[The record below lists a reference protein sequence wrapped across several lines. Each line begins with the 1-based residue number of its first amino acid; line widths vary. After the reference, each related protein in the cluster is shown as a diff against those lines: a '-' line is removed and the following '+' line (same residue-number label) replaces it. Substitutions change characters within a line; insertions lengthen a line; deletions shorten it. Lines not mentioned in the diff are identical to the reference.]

1 MQDHKYYLTEAL
13 KEAKKALAEG
23 QNPIGCVIVDEN
35 GKIIA
40 RAHNHVDKYKDKTAH
55 AETQAI
61 RKTRKYVK
69 DENIRQ
75 WTLYTTLEPCIMCM
89 GTILMADIGKVVWSA
104 GDRLQQTHQILK
116 STPYLRVKRLVA
128 IACPDPEL
136 EKECQAINDNYWV
149 AKGRPEVIRPIIET
163 PNKT

>member
-1 MQDHKYYLTEAL
+1 MLMDHSFYLKEAL
-13 KEAKKALAEG
+13 KEALKAFTED

-40 RAHNHVDKYKDKTAH
+40 RAHNRVDKNKDKTAH
-55 AETQAI
+55 AEMRAI
-61 RKTRKYVK
+61 EKAKKYIK
-69 DENIRQ
+69 GENIRR

-89 GTILMADIGKVVWSA
+89 GTILMADIGTVVWGA

-116 STPYLRVKRLVA
+116 STPYLRLKRLVA

-136 EKECQAINDNYWV
+136 EKECQAINDNYWI
-149 AKGRPEVIRPIIET
+149 AKGRPEVIRPVSE
-163 PNKT
+163 P